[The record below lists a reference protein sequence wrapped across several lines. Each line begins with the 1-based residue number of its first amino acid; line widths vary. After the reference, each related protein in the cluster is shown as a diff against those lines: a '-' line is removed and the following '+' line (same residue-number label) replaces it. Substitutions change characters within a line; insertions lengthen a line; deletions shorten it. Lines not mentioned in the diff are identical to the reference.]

1 MKPLSAVLMGVVMV
15 SMSERAVTQQPAIK
29 PSSPS
34 VVAAPVWS
42 RALPMP
48 DGRTFVTDGGLSVDA
63 KLAKPT
69 TMPSNVLPAHSGKI
83 IADRMA
89 APHDKEIGL
98 SELRTGPFTNS
109 FATPDGIALNGNYI
123 NFLRG
128 ILPSSARLRTRGL
141 SDPVTIIVGG
151 QAVGIMMPLAQPSKK

>member
-1 MKPLSAVLMGVVMV
+1 MSSVLLGLLMV
-15 SMSERAVTQQPAIK
+15 SMAAGATQQPPIK

-34 VVAAPVWS
+34 VIAPPMWS

-69 TMPSNVLPAHSGKI
+69 TMPSNVLPPHSGKI

-89 APHDKEIGL
+89 APHDKEIGFGD
-98 SELRTGPFTNS
+98 LRSGTFKNS
-109 FATPDGIALNGNYI
+109 FATPDGIALNGNYV
-123 NFLRG
+123 NYLRG
-128 ILPSSARLRTRGL
+128 ILPAGARLRTRGL
-141 SDPVTIIVGG
+141 SDPVTIIVDGR
-151 QAVGIMMPLAQPSKK
+151 AVGILMPLAQPSKK